1 MGPSGTI
8 ADELDDVLESAET
21 QRAIDASGKHL
32 ERMLEQ
38 RLLERRQGKRDF
50 STTLL
55 LADEWPVIAAMSAYS
70 ISTMKRIV
78 LEGQKVGMYALISGQ
93 GIPAA
98 LLDGTLV
105 RDALSSRYVFNT
117 TPQQARLAG
126 LDNETARQLLA
137 VLNTTGPGRAILAS
151 SRLKPEVIA
160 VPHTTVN
167 DIRACMT
174 QETSVSIT
182 ETRLQ
187 ARSGQLTIDGNT
199 SPEMNLTGIDP
210 LASIGNDTRAIIKR
224 MHKKGMRH
232 GEIANLVGLSGRNI
246 TSIKLSVNKRE

>member
-78 LEGQKVGMYALISGQ
+78 LEGRKVGMYALISGQ

-167 DIRACMT
+167 DIRACMGT
-174 QETSVSIT
+174 KTSVSLD

-187 ARSGQLTIDGNT
+187 AHSEAVIESVNVSEQKMLTSADMLSVGN
-199 SPEMNLTGIDP
+199 E
-210 LASIGNDTRAIIKR
+210 TRAIIKR
-224 MHKKGMRH
+224 MHKKGTPHR
-232 GEIANLVGLSGRNI
+232 GIAQLVGLAGSKYK
-246 TSIKLSVNKRE
+246 T